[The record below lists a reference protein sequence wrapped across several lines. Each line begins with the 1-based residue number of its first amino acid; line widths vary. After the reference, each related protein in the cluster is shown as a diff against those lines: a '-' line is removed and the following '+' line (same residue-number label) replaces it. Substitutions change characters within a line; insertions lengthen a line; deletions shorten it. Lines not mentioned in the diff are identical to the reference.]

1 VWFRGAI
8 RFSLNTIN
16 IWDLVMAK
24 SAFGVVI
31 GVLLSA
37 GISLAL
43 TAQAEAQSTVRAQKA
58 FVKSEYI
65 VFCHGFGCHFETNVQ
80 LKSKLVQKL
89 EDIMAAGKKSP
100 AHEREAIKQAVAYFE
115 RHAARAAGTDDDIA
129 GNYSTEGDPT
139 QLDCVDEA
147 RNTTRLLILL
157 QREGL
162 LKHHTVARIEGRG
175 FVLDTRYPHN
185 TAVIR
190 ERESGIRW
198 SVDSWMRHNGD
209 VPEVMTLTR
218 WKRDGFSS

>member
-1 VWFRGAI
+1 MA
-8 RFSLNTIN
+8 RFLFDVLFGFVLAAGLSLT
-16 IWDLVMAK
+16 L
-24 SAFGVVI
+24 
-31 GVLLSA
+31 
-37 GISLAL
+37 ISP
-43 TAQAEAQSTVRAQKA
+43 AQAQSSVRAQAA
-58 FVKSEYI
+58 FVKPQYI

-80 LKSKLVQKL
+80 VKGKLAGEL
-89 EDIMAAGKKSP
+89 EEIMARGEKSP

-115 RHAARAAGTDDDIA
+115 RHAARFAGTEEDIA
-129 GNYSTEGDPT
+129 GNYDMEGNRS

-190 ERESGIRW
+190 ETDTGIRW

-209 VPEVMTLTR
+209 VPEVMTLAR
-218 WKRDGFSS
+218 WKRDGFS

>member
-1 VWFRGAI
+1 MARSSFGTIVGFVLAAV
-8 RFSLNTIN
+8 FSLT
-16 IWDLVMAK
+16 
-24 SAFGVVI
+24 
-31 GVLLSA
+31 LS
-37 GISLAL
+37 SQ
-43 TAQAEAQSTVRAQKA
+43 AQAQSSVRVQAT
-58 FVKSEYI
+58 FVKAQYI
-65 VFCHGFGCHFETNVQ
+65 VFCHGFGCHFETNVRV
-80 LKSKLVQKL
+80 KGKLASEL
-89 EDIMAAGKKSP
+89 EEIMEHGEKSP

-115 RHAARAAGTDDDIA
+115 RHAARFAGTEDDIA
-129 GNYSTEGDPT
+129 GNYEMEGNRS

-190 ERESGIRW
+190 EKETGIRW

-209 VPEVMTLTR
+209 VPEVMTLAR
-218 WKRDGFSS
+218 WKRDGFS